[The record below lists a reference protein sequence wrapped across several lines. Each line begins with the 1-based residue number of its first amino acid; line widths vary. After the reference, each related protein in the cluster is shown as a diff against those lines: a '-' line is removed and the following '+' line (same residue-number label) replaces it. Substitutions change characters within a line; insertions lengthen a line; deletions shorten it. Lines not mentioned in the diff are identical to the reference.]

1 MNVNNIAI
9 FNVIFLPSSTNT
21 FHFHPQDYY
30 DNPAIV
36 ETHSHVALDSTPS
49 IHSPSVHPP
58 SIHSPSIHP
67 PSIHP
72 PSIHSPMHV
81 EEHLMS
87 NKSSKFP
94 TSYLPE
100 NKFQGVKLPTGS
112 FQSSN
117 VPKSNLR
124 DSNLPSSY
132 RHHHPR
138 LPIRGVPA
146 SSNGQGQS
154 RPVIDPDNHDM
165 NQKTNHDMNQKT
177 NHESNQKNNHESN
190 QKTNHELNQ
199 ETNHELNQEKV
210 IKTKKRAPSSPGSKV
225 HVKKK
230 EIEKVE
236 KVHHHIHEVSSKE
249 EPEEEK
255 SNPESDQGGKG
266 RGPANEGRTKGGNL
280 KHGYSG
286 HDHPGSGKSKHDHST
301 GNGNQDQSEGEP
313 EAPQVNVQVLSPEY
327 TSEDYGNQ
335 YDTQDPSSGIDPQYH
350 HNLRSYY
357 DYHDPYAYHHHA
369 HEPVSYRSEFYWL
382 IPLVMIIGIGA
393 LLLPL
398 CSLFMTTLAS
408 NGAVSL
414 GGRRKRRKRAPGLN
428 GIFFKEN
435 GHDWTGPLLDL
446 KYTGL
451 DIFTLFDDD
460 GLSEQI
466 DGLLTTLGKSI
477 GME

>member
-1 MNVNNIAI
+1 MALRKSSIIFYLIFNVINIAI
-9 FNVIFLPSSTNT
+9 FNVIFLPSSING
-21 FHFHPQDYY
+21 FNFHPQDYY

-49 IHSPSVHPP
+49 IHSPTH
-58 SIHSPSIHP
+58 I
-67 PSIHP
+67 
-72 PSIHSPMHV
+72 
-81 EEHLMS
+81 EQQLMS
-87 NKSSKFP
+87 NKSSRFP

-100 NKFQGVKLPTGS
+100 NKFEGIKSSTGD

-117 VPKSNLR
+117 IPKSNLR
-124 DSNLPSSY
+124 DTNSPSSY

-146 SSNGQGQS
+146 SSNHGQGQS
-154 RPVIDPDNHDM
+154 RPVIDAD
-165 NQKTNHDMNQKT
+165 
-177 NHESNQKNNHESN
+177 HESNQKTNIHESNQKTKIHESNQKANHESN
-190 QKTNHELNQ
+190 QKTNHES
-199 ETNHELNQEKV
+199 NQEKG
-210 IKTKKRAPSSPGSKV
+210 IKTKKRAPSSPGSKIQM
-225 HVKKK
+225 KKK
-230 EIEKVE
+230 EVEKVQ
-236 KVHHHIHEVSSKE
+236 KVHHHHVHEVSSKE
-249 EPEEEK
+249 EPEEER
-255 SNPESDQGGKG
+255 SNPESDQTG
-266 RGPANEGRTKGGNL
+266 RGRAPANEGRTLNNEGRTSNNEGRSQGGNS
-280 KHGYSG
+280 K
-286 HDHPGSGKSKHDHST
+286 HDHSSHDHSTSGKSKHDHST
-301 GNGNQDQSEGEP
+301 GNGNQDQSEAEP
-313 EAPQVNVQVLSPEY
+313 EVPQVNVQVLSPEY

-335 YDTQDPSSGIDPQYH
+335 YDTQDPSSGVDPHYH

-357 DYHDPYAYHHHA
+357 DYHDPYPYHHA

-408 NGAVSL
+408 NGAVGL
-414 GGRRKRRKRAPGLN
+414 GGRRRKRRRRAAGLN
-428 GIFFKEN
+428 GNFFKEN
-435 GHDWTGPLLDL
+435 GQDWTGPLLDL

-466 DGLLTTLGKSI
+466 DRLLTTLGKSI

>member
-1 MNVNNIAI
+1 MTLRKSSIIFYLIFNVINIAI
-9 FNVIFLPSSTNT
+9 FNAIFGVIFLPSSINT

-49 IHSPSVHPP
+49 IHSP
-58 SIHSPSIHP
+58 
-67 PSIHP
+67 
-72 PSIHSPMHV
+72 MHI
-81 EEHLMS
+81 EEHFMT

-100 NKFQGVKLPTGS
+100 NKFQGIKLPTGN

-146 SSNGQGQS
+146 SSNHGQS
-154 RPVIDPDNHDM
+154 QPKPVTDPDD
-165 NQKTNHDMNQKT
+165 
-177 NHESNQKNNHESN
+177 HESN
-190 QKTNHELNQ
+190 QKTNHDTNQKINQ
-199 ETNHELNQEKV
+199 ESNQKTNIHESNQKTNQESNQKKE

-225 HVKKK
+225 QVKKK
-230 EIEKVE
+230 EIEKMH
-236 KVHHHIHEVSSKE
+236 KVHHHHVHEVSSKE
-249 EPEEEK
+249 EPEEK
-255 SNPESDQGGKG
+255 SNPESDQTGGG
-266 RGPANEGRTKGGNL
+266 RGPGNEGRTSNNGGRTSNNE
-280 KHGYSG
+280 GRTESG
-286 HDHPGSGKSKHDHST
+286 NSKHDHST
-301 GNGNQDQSEGEP
+301 GNGNQGQSELEP
-313 EAPQVNVQVLSPEY
+313 EVPQVNVQVLSPEY

-335 YDTQDPSSGIDPQYH
+335 YDTQDPSSGIDPHYH

-369 HEPVSYRSEFYWL
+369 HEPISYRSEFYWL

-414 GGRRKRRKRAPGLN
+414 GGKKRKRRKRAAGLN
-428 GIFFKEN
+428 GNFLKEN
-435 GHDWTGPLLDL
+435 GQDWTGPLLDL

-466 DGLLTTLGKSI
+466 DRLLTMLGKSI